1 MYRKEKLIPESGWR
15 GKVYQVIYFSDTPAG
30 KLFDITLLVAILI
43 STALVM
49 LESIPGIYNSYGHFF
64 LISEWTLAILFVAE
78 YYLRLL
84 CIQNNKAFALSAFGL
99 IDLVSILSFF
109 VSLVFPQFHFLIA
122 IRMLRLLRIF
132 RIFRLI
138 PYLKEASYIL
148 KALQNSYRKIVIFL
162 LFITIISIIVGS
174 IMYILE
180 SENNPGFKSIPQSIY
195 WAIVT
200 ITTVGYG
207 DVAPATAV
215 GKFISIILMLCGYGI
230 IAVPTGIV
238 VRNIEMMRRTKCE
251 CKNCGNIENDLDSK
265 FCKKCGIL
273 LSKSANSESF

>member
-1 MYRKEKLIPESGWR
+1 MSFFSKEKLIPETGWR
-15 GKVYQVIYFSDTPAG
+15 EKVYRIIYFSDTPAG
-30 KLFDITLLVAILI
+30 KLFDTILLFAILI

-49 LESIPGIYNSYGHFF
+49 LESIPAVQKGYSAFF
-64 LISEWTLAILFVAE
+64 LYFEWLLAIFFIVE
-78 YYLRLL
+78 YYLRLAS
-84 CIQNNKAFALSAFGL
+84 IKNNRAFIFSAFGI
-99 IDLVSILSFF
+99 IDLLTIVSFF
-109 VSLVFPQFHFLIA
+109 ISLVFPQMHFLVA

-148 KALQNSYRKIVIFL
+148 KALQNSYRKIIIFL
-162 LFITIISIIVGS
+162 LFISIISIIIGS

-180 SENNPGFKSIPQSIY
+180 NEKNEGFKSIPQSIY

-207 DVAPATAV
+207 DVAPYTAF
-215 GKFISIILMLCGYGI
+215 GKFISVILMLCGYGI

-238 VRNIEMMRRTKCE
+238 VRNLDIIKKTK
-251 CKNCGNIENDLDSK
+251 
-265 FCKKCGIL
+265 
-273 LSKSANSESF
+273 